1 VSAYWQHSD
10 FYLSLEKFSPALR
23 QANAGAVCCSGS
35 GNHAVMSAS
44 PMATMS
50 ALREGVAMA
59 GTVRRKRKM
68 WDGALASEVIAAD
81 QTALRV
87 RRRT

>member
-1 VSAYWQHSD
+1 
-10 FYLSLEKFSPALR
+10 
-23 QANAGAVCCSGS
+23 
-35 GNHAVMSAS
+35 
-44 PMATMS
+44 MATMS